1 MEEYFAGKYDV
12 AIVGAGHA
20 GVEAALA
27 AARLGAKTCLFTLN
41 LDKIANMPCNPSI
54 GGTAKGHLVRE
65 IDALG
70 GEMGKAADKMMIQSR
85 MLNLGKGPAVHS
97 LRAQE
102 DRALYHILMKH
113 TVEQQENLDLKQA
126 EIVEVRSDGKGGV
139 LGVTTHLGAFYE
151 VHNVVIC
158 TGTYLKG
165 IIYVGD
171 RKYESGPDASQP
183 AKPLSESL
191 KTLGIKLRRFKTGTP
206 ARVLK
211 SSINFK
217 ILEEQCGDKN
227 IVPFSYDS
235 DDIGENK
242 IKCYISWTNE
252 KTKEVIL
259 KNIL

>member
-70 GEMGKAADKMMIQSR
+70 GEMGKAADKMMLQSR

-102 DRALYHILMKH
+102 DRALYEAWWSHPAETAPPGGESISQVNERCQKAWKEIKPQLTGDAAIVAHGGLLAHFM
-113 TVEQQENLDLKQA
+113 EQL
-126 EIVEVRSDGKGGV
+126 
-139 LGVTTHLGAFYE
+139 LG
-151 VHNVVIC
+151 
-158 TGTYLKG
+158 
-165 IIYVGD
+165 
-171 RKYESGPDASQP
+171 
-183 AKPLSESL
+183 SESVAASTVAHNASITTIEYEPETESF
-191 KTLGIKLRRFKTGTP
+191 TLVEF
-206 ARVLK
+206 
-211 SSINFK
+211 
-217 ILEEQCGDKN
+217 
-227 IVPFSYDS
+227 
-235 DDIGENK
+235 DD
-242 IKCYISWTNE
+242 YRH
-252 KTKEVIL
+252 L
-259 KNIL
+259 L